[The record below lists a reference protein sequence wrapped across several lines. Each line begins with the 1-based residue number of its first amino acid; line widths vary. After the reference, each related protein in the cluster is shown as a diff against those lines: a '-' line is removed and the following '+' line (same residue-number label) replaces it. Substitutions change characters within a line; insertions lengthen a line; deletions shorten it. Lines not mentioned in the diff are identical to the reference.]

1 MENNQLKCDIL
12 YEKIAMHA
20 GVVERVIKYECP

>member
-1 MENNQLKCDIL
+1 MANNQLKCDIL
-12 YEKIAMHA
+12 YEKIAMQA